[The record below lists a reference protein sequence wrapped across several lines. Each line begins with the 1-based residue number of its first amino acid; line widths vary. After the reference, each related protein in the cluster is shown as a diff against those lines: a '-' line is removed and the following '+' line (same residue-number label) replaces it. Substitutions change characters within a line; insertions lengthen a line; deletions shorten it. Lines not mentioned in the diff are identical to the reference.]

1 MRGDRPDIILAVR
14 FLHKIIESFDLF
26 ENWIL
31 MAGCFGSLGLLDLAY
46 FVDEVFIGSGLRS
59 DILHEFPTLT
69 TVKNISQYL

>member
-1 MRGDRPDIILAVR
+1 
-14 FLHKIIESFDLF
+14 
-26 ENWIL
+26 
-31 MAGCFGSLGLLDLAY
+31 MAGCFASLGLLDLAY